1 MLKLSELSKNTL
13 TLVIG
18 AIIAQIIPFALHP
31 FLRRIYSVEDFGSMT
46 IFLNLF
52 AVLSIISALRYE
64 AAIIL
69 PKNNN
74 ESANIVSLTFVI
86 NIIFSLLLLF
96 SLLFFKN
103 TIAIFLNF
111 PSKYINFL
119 FFLPVGILLFGVCQS
134 INFWLIRH
142 KAFKSS
148 SGNKIVRRLT
158 EGVTQ
163 TILGIFKI
171 PGGLFVGDLLGH
183 FANTIAGLRQL
194 FSNQFSFKKVSLRKM
209 TYVKKKYIEYPKY
222 NAIPTL
228 LSSAANA
235 LPFLFINKIY
245 STEVVGYLDLSKLVL
260 SIPLIFIS
268 SSISQVIY
276 QQITDKKHERL
287 SVKKDLVNILYV
299 LFAIVFFE
307 VIVVLFFAPNLFAF
321 VFGDQYEL
329 SGNFSKILIFSFA
342 FNFIGSAFSSVF
354 MTFEKIKINSIW
366 QITYFSAIC
375 CLYFFNFLSIYN
387 FLILYVAIE
396 VIMHLSYCVIIWG
409 ILSNYEH
416 EIVKS
421 TI

>member
-1 MLKLSELSKNTL
+1 MLKLSDLTKNTL

-18 AIIAQIIPFALHP
+18 ALIAQIIPFALHP
-31 FLRRIYSVEDFGSMT
+31 FLRRIYSVEDFGAMT

-64 AAIIL
+64 VAIVL

-86 NIIFSLLLLF
+86 NIIFSLLLLIC
-96 SLLFFKN
+96 LLLFKN
-103 TIAIFLNF
+103 TIANFLNF

-119 FFLPVGILLFGVCQS
+119 FFLPTGILMFGVCQS
-134 INFWLIRH
+134 INNWLIRH

-163 TILGIFKI
+163 TVLGIFKI
-171 PGGLFVGDLLGH
+171 PGGLFIGDLLGH
-183 FANTIAGLRQL
+183 IANTLAGIRQL
-194 FSNQFSFKKVSLRKM
+194 FSNQFSFKKISLRKM
-209 TYVKKKYIEYPKY
+209 SYVKKKYIEYPKY

-228 LSSAANA
+228 LSSLANA

-268 SSISQVIY
+268 SSLSQVIY
-276 QQITDKKHERL
+276 QQITDKKHKLL
-287 SVKKDLVNILYV
+287 SVKKDILNILYV
-299 LFAIVFFE
+299 LF
-307 VIVVLFFAPNLFAF
+307 VIVIVEVLVVIFFAPKLFSF

-329 SGNFSKILIFSFA
+329 SGIFSKILIFSFA
-342 FNFIGSAFSSVF
+342 LNFIGSAFSSVF

-366 QITYFSAIC
+366 QVFYFIAIC
-375 CLYFFNFLSIYN
+375 SLYFCEGISITE
-387 FLILYVAIE
+387 FLIVYVAIE
-396 VIMHLSYCVIIWG
+396 VVMHTIYCALIFWII
-409 ILSNYEH
+409 NQYENK
-416 EIVKS
+416 IAN
-421 TI
+421 

>member
-18 AIIAQIIPFALHP
+18 AIIAQVIPFALHP
-31 FLRRIYSVEDFGSMT
+31 FLRRMYSVEDFGSMT

-64 AAIIL
+64 AAIVL
-69 PKNNN
+69 PKRNN
-74 ESANIVSLTFVI
+74 ESANIVTLTFVI
-86 NIIFSLLLLF
+86 NLIFSLLLLF
-96 SLLFFKN
+96 CLIFFKN

-111 PSKYINFL
+111 PTKYINFL
-119 FFLPVGILLFGVCQS
+119 FFLPAGILMFGICQS
-134 INFWLIRH
+134 INNWLIRH

-163 TILGIFKI
+163 TVLGILKI
-171 PGGLFVGDLLGH
+171 PGGLFIGDLLGH

-194 FSNQFSFKKVSLRKM
+194 FRNQFSFKNVSHRKIAF
-209 TYVKKKYIEYPKY
+209 VQKRYIEYPKY

-245 STEVVGYLDLSKLVL
+245 STEVVGFLDLSKLVL

-268 SSISQVIY
+268 SAISQVLY
-276 QQITDKKHERL
+276 QQITQKKHQKL
-287 SVKKDLVNILYV
+287 SVKKDILTIVYV
-299 LFAIVFFE
+299 LLAIVAIE
-307 VIVVLFFAPNLFAF
+307 IIVVMFFAPNLFAF

-329 SGNFSKILIFSFA
+329 SGNFSQILVFSFV

-366 QITYFSAIC
+366 QVIYFSSIC
-375 CLYFFNFLSIYN
+375 LLYFFNNLSIYN
-387 FLILYVAIE
+387 FLILYVTIE
-396 VIMHLSYCVIIWG
+396 VVMHFSYCVLIWR
-409 ILSNYEH
+409 ILNDYEKGLNR
-416 EIVKS
+416 V
-421 TI
+421 